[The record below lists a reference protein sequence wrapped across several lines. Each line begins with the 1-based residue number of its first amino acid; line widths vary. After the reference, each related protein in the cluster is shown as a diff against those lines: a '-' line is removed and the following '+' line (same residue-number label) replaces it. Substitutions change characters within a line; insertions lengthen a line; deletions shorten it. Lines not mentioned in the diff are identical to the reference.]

1 MGRLNLP
8 RRFPHC
14 LLVAEAAGEPPLRPS
29 QSTNATSVGSWRW
42 CRQADALRTRSESSE
57 YKEAQRPHHHS
68 PLLRRCSCSKCSD
81 PRTGRWRSGMMSVG
95 GRTHFWLE
103 FLPFTPGFIPLQV
116 QTRQTCRSLPNFP
129 LPVGRVRSESQKAI
143 LSSSHSTSCSDA
155 TKLPRSTRSQSPGGM
170 HAAAGRRRE
179 LGRRAVAN

>member
-1 MGRLNLP
+1 M
-8 RRFPHC
+8 
-14 LLVAEAAGEPPLRPS
+14 RPS

-129 LPVGRVRSESQKAI
+129 LPVGRVRSESQR
-143 LSSSHSTSCSDA
+143 LSYHPA
-155 TKLPRSTRSQSPGGM
+155 TPHLAQMQRNCR
-170 HAAAGRRRE
+170 GRRGLEARAACTPPPVAGASWVGE
-179 LGRRAVAN
+179 RWQIKKTLERRWMEVIKIAGERQISGEF